1 MMGAGKRSWQLRTV
15 LSALMV
21 VTTLVT
27 VGTVGSLLLWIRIP
41 QLEQESKEAI
51 ARETHD
57 LTARVEI
64 LLGALESQIVLVGH
78 AVQMS
83 GSAAQS
89 SAILDRA
96 IGDGH
101 AFRAIYLVSRAGTV
115 RAAGLAPDLRSRREE
130 SLGGDLSAN
139 PLFVASRG
147 QHEIVWSDKY
157 LSGLSGAVTVGLA
170 VPLDDGGI
178 LVAEVPL
185 TYLLSTFEL
194 AAGQRSSSIWLV
206 DRTGEIVADT
216 QEGRSV
222 GTVNMLNQPIVQA
235 AIKGQPLP
243 AEFRFE
249 GGNYYPAVA
258 HSKKLDWYFVAGSP
272 AGLGSKPIQGA
283 VIFVGVGFL
292 GALLVGLLLA
302 PFWASWFTKPL
313 RNIVERAGQITRGGV
328 VGQWPRGSIVE
339 FNDLSSDLGQ
349 MADALQEREQK
360 YLAIFNGFPVP
371 MAVTDANNH
380 YVHLDVNDAWC
391 DVFGRQRTEVL
402 GHTGLELGLFQSPE
416 SRAELREVPSL
427 VGVGGSAKMVG
438 ESWLLHSNGTPI
450 LGQIYARMVSVGSA
464 RLRVVAMVDITELR
478 RIENELRDLNTELEV
493 RVAGRTQ
500 ALETLNEELSVTVV
514 NLRQTQAEL
523 VRAEKMAALGG
534 LVAGVAHE
542 LNTPLG
548 NGLLAVT
555 SMGDVVRE
563 FRAQM
568 QAGLKRSA
576 LEGFLLTV
584 EQGADIAT
592 RNLQRAADLVS
603 SFKQVAVDQTSSQR
617 RSFELAEVV
626 NEMVTS
632 LAPSLRR
639 TPYRLVVDVPSSG
652 LRLDSYPGPLGQ
664 VLGNLIN
671 NAVQHGFDGRAHG
684 VIRVAGMRAPDGA
697 IVLSV
702 ADDGKGIPAAL
713 VPRIFD
719 PFVTTKM
726 GRGGTGLGLNIA
738 YNAVVNLLGGTLSV
752 TSVEG
757 EGAVFEVRL
766 AETAP
771 LSGGDSHL
779 A

>member
-1 MMGAGKRSWQLRTV
+1 
-15 LSALMV
+15 
-21 VTTLVT
+21 
-27 VGTVGSLLLWIRIP
+27 
-41 QLEQESKEAI
+41 
-51 ARETHD
+51 
-57 LTARVEI
+57 
-64 LLGALESQIVLVGH
+64 
-78 AVQMS
+78 
-83 GSAAQS
+83 
-89 SAILDRA
+89 
-96 IGDGH
+96 
-101 AFRAIYLVSRAGTV
+101 
-115 RAAGLAPDLRSRREE
+115 
-130 SLGGDLSAN
+130 
-139 PLFVASRG
+139 
-147 QHEIVWSDKY
+147 
-157 LSGLSGAVTVGLA
+157 
-170 VPLDDGGI
+170 
-178 LVAEVPL
+178 
-185 TYLLSTFEL
+185 
-194 AAGQRSSSIWLV
+194 
-206 DRTGEIVADT
+206 
-216 QEGRSV
+216 
-222 GTVNMLNQPIVQA
+222 
-235 AIKGQPLP
+235 
-243 AEFRFE
+243 
-249 GGNYYPAVA
+249 
-258 HSKKLDWYFVAGSP
+258 
-272 AGLGSKPIQGA
+272 
-283 VIFVGVGFL
+283 
-292 GALLVGLLLA
+292 
-302 PFWASWFTKPL
+302 
-313 RNIVERAGQITRGGV
+313 
-328 VGQWPRGSIVE
+328 
-339 FNDLSSDLGQ
+339 
-349 MADALQEREQK
+349 
-360 YLAIFNGFPVP
+360 
-371 MAVTDANNH
+371 
-380 YVHLDVNDAWC
+380 
-391 DVFGRQRTEVL
+391 
-402 GHTGLELGLFQSPE
+402 
-416 SRAELREVPSL
+416 
-427 VGVGGSAKMVG
+427 
-438 ESWLLHSNGTPI
+438 
-450 LGQIYARMVSVGSA
+450 MVSVGSA

-639 TPYRLVVDVPSSG
+639 TPYRLVVDVASSG